1 MKNPLRIKAVIV
13 SLCLALLLVSVSLR
27 LRGQTKDLKTGA
39 FQVQQ
44 ELVLPASP
52 EDVYD
57 AVTGDISG
65 WWDHSFSGHPK
76 KLYIEAKP
84 GGAFYEIFD
93 DAGNGA
99 LHATVIYAN
108 RGKGLRFAGPLGFSG
123 QAVNIVTS
131 YDFLPDPAG
140 TKLRLTCNVSGQ
152 TADGEDKTVDAVWHH
167 FLFERLKPYIES
179 GAYKARTRH

>member
-1 MKNPLRIKAVIV
+1 MKPFRTSSVNMLIIAMTIALGSSAQAEVKLLAYGGYSIELEVILPV
-13 SLCLALLLVSVSLR
+13 SPNVA
-27 LRGQTKDLKTGA
+27 
-39 FQVQQ
+39 
-44 ELVLPASP
+44 
-52 EDVYD
+52 YD
-57 AVTGDISG
+57 AATGDIG
-65 WWDHSFSGHPK
+65 AWWDHSFSKSPK

-84 GGAFYEIFD
+84 GGGFYEIFD

-123 QAVNIVTS
+123 QAVSMVTS

-152 TADGEDKTVDAVWHH
+152 
-167 FLFERLKPYIES
+167 
-179 GAYKARTRH
+179 